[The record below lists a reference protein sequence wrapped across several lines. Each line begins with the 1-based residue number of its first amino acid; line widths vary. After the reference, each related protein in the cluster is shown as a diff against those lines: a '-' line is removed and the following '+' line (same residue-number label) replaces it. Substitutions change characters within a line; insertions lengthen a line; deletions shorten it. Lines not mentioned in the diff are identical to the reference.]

1 MAQSTTLTFL
11 VALASPSTYPC
22 QRVGQW
28 VIYSS
33 RFGDSY
39 HISELC
45 ELVEL
50 IFFVHPGVFILY
62 VVVVRGSNLSH
73 LSWIHV
79 LFIFISLRKANYNLY
94 VNQNFNQ
101 HHQESASIK
110 VTRPSLT
117 EKRSFEQS
125 FTKRASALLIRHFM
139 HFSKHVEFTL
149 FSLLFCCG

>member
-50 IFFVHPGVFILY
+50 IFFRTPWCIY
-62 VVVVRGSNLSH
+62 VVVVHGSNLSH
-73 LSWIHV
+73 LSWIDV
-79 LFIFISLRKANYNLY
+79 LLIFISLRKANY
-94 VNQNFNQ
+94 NFNQ